1 MLDILIF
8 QKNIQK
14 EFLKND
20 KKIAEI
26 LDYDEIELP
35 VWEKDFNKI
44 EVKHNICINVFRYEN
59 WLAFPIYVSI
69 KVLKTQWICYF

>member
-35 VWEKDFNKI
+35 V
-44 EVKHNICINVFRYEN
+44 
-59 WLAFPIYVSI
+59 
-69 KVLKTQWICYF
+69 